1 MCRACTAVVKVFTF
15 YWLIQIDIKK
25 SILYQFYIKPTYLLL
40 FTFVFLGL
48 DIPKHGEA
56 AYPAEA
62 YGHGWG
68 EKGDSLAGLVK
79 QAVRSTSV
87 LANKGNDILL
97 QRWAIIT

>member
-1 MCRACTAVVKVFTF
+1 MERSPPFFRTVYPNRNHVTTHPAIA
-15 YWLIQIDIKK
+15 
-25 SILYQFYIKPTYLLL
+25 ILYKTYLFACFSLCI
-40 FTFVFLGL
+40 LGL

-97 QRWAIIT
+97 QC

>member
-1 MCRACTAVVKVFTF
+1 MHGVISLPDATSYDKNRYKEV
-15 YWLIQIDIKK
+15 YPI
-25 SILYQFYIKPTYLLL
+25 SILYKTYL
-40 FTFVFLGL
+40 FATFSLCVLGL

-97 QRWAIIT
+97 QC

>member
-15 YWLIQIDIKK
+15 YCLIQIDIKK
-25 SILYQFYIKPTYLLL
+25 SIIYQFYIKTYL
-40 FTFVFLGL
+40 FATFIICILGL

-97 QRWAIIT
+97 QC